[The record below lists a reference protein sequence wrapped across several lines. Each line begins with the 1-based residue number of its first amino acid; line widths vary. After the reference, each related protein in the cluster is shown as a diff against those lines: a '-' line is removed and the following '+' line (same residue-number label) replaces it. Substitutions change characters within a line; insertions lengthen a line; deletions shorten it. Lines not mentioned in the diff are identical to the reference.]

1 MMKLRNIALAAAA
14 AATLAA
20 SAGANITLGTYNIRY
35 RTLADKTDDS
45 ATNQYWDAR
54 ADNVAQTIRDAG
66 FDVVGLN
73 ELTDDVRHDGHTML
87 QDMKRNFPAPQW
99 GFVLEANKP
108 SYDEATIVAV
118 MYRTDVVEELEHG
131 KFWLA
136 PDPDKY
142 DSNVYD
148 SGNFGRM
155 SLWVK
160 FRVKATGEIFYFI
173 QTHLHHQGDMAKNE
187 GARLNVEFARRLAGG
202 YPVFVCGDHNCTT
215 DRVPFYDIYTAYF
228 DDSREV
234 AAKVSGSEGTNNVW
248 KGGTLKRLDYV
259 WVRGA
264 KVNSYATVEKKY
276 GKSFY
281 PSDHFPVVVNVTL
294 EPERTSRVRYVAAT
308 APDGGD
314 GSINAPFNR
323 LQDAI
328 DASGRGDTVRVAA
341 GTYLPTFTTAG
352 KNPYTTFN
360 VDRSLTVQGGYNDDF
375 TAVTGLSVFS
385 GDLDGDGTAADG
397 DAAHVFTVDKAAAFE
412 LSDAVVTGGFSKGA
426 NGAGIWCRGPRVVLD
441 RVTVKGN
448 KSRSLGA
455 GVYAYGQIIARRCIF
470 EANETTGNG
479 GAIYADYSNSKMWWF
494 HHISDCRFT
503 ANKALGGSAVYIGG
517 SLWVNIMGCT
527 FDSNTATSRG
537 TVTLAGSKIS
547 TVATIANN
555 TFVNNAVVASN
566 PSALGGSAILILDMK
581 TDGGD
586 DSPAASVAVI
596 NNTIVANECR
606 FADGVAVPDTF
617 HGAALQTSN
626 AIRLYLNNN
635 IIAGNFSAAPCADV
649 YLADASALIK
659 ANSKYNLFSSNA
671 SISFAKEYSDIV
683 AADAT
688 KLAAYLASTLDGTVV
703 DGRFRPR
710 LADNGGATPTVRMV
724 EPSFAGKALN
734 CVKKTNFDESNVCA
748 DLDADRQLRKYTL
761 VADQRGVERD
771 FTSKACIGAYEWRV
785 TDAAGISAPEADASD
800 VPAVY
805 YDLRGIRVDH
815 PETGIYIRRQGNKSE
830 KIYLTK

>member
-215 DRVPFYDIYTAYF
+215 DRVPFYGIYTAYF

-264 KVNSYATVEKKY
+264 TVNSYATVEKKY

-328 DASGRGDTVRVAA
+328 DASGRG
-341 GTYLPTFTTAG
+341 L
-352 KNPYTTFN
+352 
-360 VDRSLTVQGGYNDDF
+360 SL
-375 TAVTGLSVFS
+375 
-385 GDLDGDGTAADG
+385 
-397 DAAHVFTVDKAAAFE
+397 
-412 LSDAVVTGGFSKGA
+412 
-426 NGAGIWCRGPRVVLD
+426 I
-441 RVTVKGN
+441 
-448 KSRSLGA
+448 
-455 GVYAYGQIIARRCIF
+455 
-470 EANETTGNG
+470 
-479 GAIYADYSNSKMWWF
+479 
-494 HHISDCRFT
+494 HI
-503 ANKALGGSAVYIGG
+503 
-517 SLWVNIMGCT
+517 
-527 FDSNTATSRG
+527 
-537 TVTLAGSKIS
+537 
-547 TVATIANN
+547 
-555 TFVNNAVVASN
+555 
-566 PSALGGSAILILDMK
+566 
-581 TDGGD
+581 
-586 DSPAASVAVI
+586 
-596 NNTIVANECR
+596 
-606 FADGVAVPDTF
+606 
-617 HGAALQTSN
+617 
-626 AIRLYLNNN
+626 
-635 IIAGNFSAAPCADV
+635 
-649 YLADASALIK
+649 
-659 ANSKYNLFSSNA
+659 
-671 SISFAKEYSDIV
+671 
-683 AADAT
+683 
-688 KLAAYLASTLDGTVV
+688 
-703 DGRFRPR
+703 
-710 LADNGGATPTVRMV
+710 
-724 EPSFAGKALN
+724 
-734 CVKKTNFDESNVCA
+734 
-748 DLDADRQLRKYTL
+748 
-761 VADQRGVERD
+761 
-771 FTSKACIGAYEWRV
+771 
-785 TDAAGISAPEADASD
+785 
-800 VPAVY
+800 
-805 YDLRGIRVDH
+805 
-815 PETGIYIRRQGNKSE
+815 
-830 KIYLTK
+830 